1 MQRLAKAAA
10 ILAVATSLVVVS
22 DVATAGET
30 SLILDDHG
38 RRIGTLETHSDGRT
52 FVHDKEGRRKLE
64 IVPLSNG
71 STIILDPEGRRQGE
85 VKPWMPSWMKTD

>member
-10 ILAVATSLVVVS
+10 ILAAATSLVVVS
-22 DVATAGET
+22 DVATAGSE

-38 RRIGTLETHSDGRT
+38 RRIGTIQQDANQRT
-52 FVHDKEGRRKLE
+52 WVRDNQGRRKLE

-71 STIILDPEGRRQGE
+71 STIILDPQGRRVGE
-85 VKPWMPSWMKTD
+85 VKPSWMKTD